1 MEAGQIKLNPQ
12 QEIAAYDTEGAVL
25 VIAGAGSGK
34 TRVLTARIAYLIS
47 KGVPES
53 NILAITFTN
62 KAAKEMSERL
72 NEALGG
78 ACYVWTS
85 TFHSFCAR
93 ILRYDGDKIG
103 YEKNFSIYTETES
116 ERVIKDFLK
125 SKGLDVKGNTATL
138 LFHISKAKTANLKPL
153 EYFDLIKNDV
163 YESDLIFEAYT
174 YYENTLKSNN
184 ALDFDDLLIKT
195 VELFETSKATLEK
208 YSSRFRYI
216 NVDEFQDTNSIQL
229 KLVLLL
235 SSYHKNVFVVGDE
248 DQSIYS
254 WRGAEIRNILDFKS
268 HFPDAKIY
276 KLEQNYR
283 STTPILNCANNVI
296 KHNYRRQ
303 EKVLWTDKK
312 TGEDVFYYEAPT
324 DRDEATFVARK
335 IYQLFNSG
343 VNYRDIAVLMR
354 ANSLSRVI
362 EETFK
367 LHSIPYKVYG
377 GFKFYDRKEIKDF
390 ISYLRMAV
398 NPFDNDAILR
408 NINNPA
414 RGIGDT
420 TVNKLKAYAAANS
433 MNLFSALSEIDKSGL
448 PSAAISK
455 LKGFYEILSD
465 LIQKSSEMVA
475 TAFSKY
481 VLFKSGFLDALSHG
495 TDDDLNRLE
504 NMKEL
509 VSSIEEFV
517 KTNQGASI
525 SEYLQSVSLLSDTD
539 EMTDDNLVTV
549 ATIHAV
555 KGLEFDNVFII
566 ACEENIFPSAMSEDI
581 EEERRLMYV
590 AVTRAKERLFVSWS
604 KTRFRFNEVV
614 ANRKSRF
621 INEMADRYIS
631 FDGHYAPFAKFGGY
645 SDSYRGSYRELDK
658 KIESENYSNYSASNY
673 STPPKKTV
681 SSFKNED
688 YLKFKP
694 NCIVNHTKFGR
705 GYITAVD
712 GEGENAI
719 LSIMFS
725 GLGIK
730 KFALSIAIG
739 SLNIVEE

>member
-1 MEAGQIKLNPQ
+1 MEAAQIKLNPQ

-235 SSYHKNVFVVGDE
+235 SSYHNNVFVVGDE

-481 VLFKSGFLDALSHG
+481 VLFKSGFLDVLSHG

-566 ACEENIFPSAMSEDI
+566 ACEENVFPSAMSEDI

-621 INEMADRYIS
+621 INEMADREICFERNYS
-631 FDGHYAPFAKFGGY
+631 PFAKFGGY

-658 KIESENYSNYSASNY
+658 KIESENYSNYNASNY

>member
-1 MEAGQIKLNPQ
+1 MEAAQIKLNPQ

-235 SSYHKNVFVVGDE
+235 SSYHNNVFVVGDE

-335 IYQLFNSG
+335 IYQLYNSG

-481 VLFKSGFLDALSHG
+481 VLFKSGFLDVLSHG

-566 ACEENIFPSAMSEDI
+566 ACEENVFPSAMSEDI

-621 INEMADRYIS
+621 INEMADREICFERNYS
-631 FDGHYAPFAKFGGY
+631 PFAKFGGY

-658 KIESENYSNYSASNY
+658 KIESENYSNYNASNY

>member
-481 VLFKSGFLDALSHG
+481 VLFKSGFLDVLSHG

-621 INEMADRYIS
+621 INEMADREICFERNYS
-631 FDGHYAPFAKFGGY
+631 PFAKFGGY

-658 KIESENYSNYSASNY
+658 KIEPENYSNYNASNY

>member
-47 KGVPES
+47 KGVRES

-163 YESDLIFEAYT
+163 YESDLILEAYT

-408 NINNPA
+408 NLNNPA

-420 TVNKLKAYAAANS
+420 TISKLKAFASSKS
-433 MNLFSALSEIDKSGL
+433 MNLYSTLAEIEKSGL
-448 PSAAISK
+448 PNAAITR
-455 LKGFYEILSD
+455 LKQFRDIMMD
-465 LIQKSSEMVA
+465 LIEKSSQMIA

-481 VLFKSGFLDALSHG
+481 VLFKSGFLDAYSHG
-495 TDDDLNRLE
+495 TDEEMNRLE
-504 NMKEL
+504 NLKEL
-509 VSSIEEFV
+509 CSSIDEFA

-525 SEYLQSVSLLSDTD
+525 SDYLQSVSLLSDTD
-539 EMTDDNLVTV
+539 DMTDDNLVTV

-555 KGLEFDNVFII
+555 KGLEFDNVFVI
-566 ACEENIFPSAMSEDI
+566 ACEENIFPSAMSEDL

-604 KTRFRFNEVV
+604 KTRFRYNEIV

-621 INEMADRYIS
+621 INEMADRDIS

-658 KIESENYSNYSASNY
+658 KIESENYSNYNASNY

>member
-1 MEAGQIKLNPQ
+1 MEAAQIKLNPQ

-377 GFKFYDRKEIKDF
+377 GFKFYDRKEIKDL

-455 LKGFYEILSD
+455 LKGFYEILLD

-481 VLFKSGFLDALSHG
+481 VLFKSGFLDVLSHG

-621 INEMADRYIS
+621 INEMADREICFERNYS
-631 FDGHYAPFAKFGGY
+631 PFAKFGGY

-658 KIESENYSNYSASNY
+658 KIESENYSNYNASNY

>member
-1 MEAGQIKLNPQ
+1 MEAWQIKLNPQ

-481 VLFKSGFLDALSHG
+481 VLFKSGFLDVLSHG

-621 INEMADRYIS
+621 INEMADREICFERNYS
-631 FDGHYAPFAKFGGY
+631 PFAKFGGY

-658 KIESENYSNYSASNY
+658 KIESENYSNYNASNY

>member
-1 MEAGQIKLNPQ
+1 MEAGHIKLNPQ

-408 NINNPA
+408 NLNNPA

-420 TVNKLKAYAAANS
+420 TISKLKAFASSKS
-433 MNLFSALSEIDKSGL
+433 MNLYSALADIEKSGL
-448 PSAAISK
+448 PNAAITR
-455 LKGFYEILSD
+455 LKQFRDIMMD
-465 LIQKSSEMVA
+465 LIEKSSQMIA

-481 VLFKSGFLDALSHG
+481 VLFKSGFLDAYSHG
-495 TDDDLNRLE
+495 TDEEMNRLE

-509 VSSIEEFV
+509 CSSIDEFA

-525 SEYLQSVSLLSDTD
+525 SDYLQSVSLLSDTD
-539 EMTDDNLVTV
+539 DMTDDNLVTV

-555 KGLEFDNVFII
+555 KGLEFDNVFVI
-566 ACEENIFPSAMSEDI
+566 ACEENIFPSAMSEDL

-604 KTRFRFNEVV
+604 KTRFRYNEIV

-621 INEMADRYIS
+621 INEMADRDIS

-645 SDSYRGSYRELDK
+645 SDSYRGSYRELDR
-658 KIESENYSNYSASNY
+658 KIESDIGYVGASAAQ
-673 STPPKKTV
+673 KKTV
-681 SSFKNED
+681 SSYSGED
-688 YLKFKP
+688 YSKFKP